1 MKVDIYLKES
11 TKVKHISN
19 KTIVTIKQCRQS
31 YTTIKIYIIMKVA
44 FLHEKKSL
52 HDLLLN

>member
-11 TKVKHISN
+11 TKVIKH
-19 KTIVTIKQCRQS
+19 KTIVTIKQFRQS

>member
-19 KTIVTIKQCRQS
+19 KTIVTIKQFRQS